1 MSGSPKLCVRTFF
14 IALIAV
20 LTSAASLHAQI
31 SIEVKAGD
39 MWTDHLSLSTLQ
51 NMGFRWKYE
60 GTALTNAAW
69 QITYTA
75 PSASTSPVVKSVS
88 IGVPAAPGTYS
99 AFVIPAT
106 MVPEDAP
113 STFYVRVRTTN
124 GFSSWVPVS
133 VGQQARSTGTTS
145 SLAGALA
152 GALDPARQ
160 APTPTPV
167 PPPGITLPPPEPTP
181 IPLYAPLWIKLTKIL
196 CERQTAD
203 GSPNDEMYAVVT
215 TVWVNRKDMSQSKVS
230 TRFTNVYEYFNP
242 GDMRVPNLGVWGM
255 GGDND
260 ADPILSPNDVI
271 ILVAAME
278 SDGDRNL
285 FIVSTAIN
293 SMILIALNSSSPTAT
308 HASLDDKLA
317 AAMRNGMK
325 GLTDDNGVP
334 TNFDRATGI
343 ATGDDIIGVVQP
355 IVLSFDE
362 LHSAQNGAV
371 VKKSLKF
378 ESDGKYEL
386 RFQMSRAGTSTVVW

>member
-1 MSGSPKLCVRTFF
+1 MSGYSKLCVRALFT
-14 IALIAV
+14 ALIAV
-20 LTSAASLHAQI
+20 LTPVTSSLAQV
-31 SIEVKAGD
+31 SIEVKQGD
-39 MWTDHLSLSTLQ
+39 TWTDHLSLSTLQ

-60 GTALTNAAW
+60 GAALTNAAW

-106 MVPEDAP
+106 MIPADAP
-113 STFYVRVRTTN
+113 STFYVRVRSTN
-124 GFSSWVPVS
+124 GFSPWLPVS
-133 VGQQARSTGTTS
+133 VSQQARSTDGTS
-145 SLAGALA
+145 PLAGALA
-152 GALDPARQ
+152 GALEPARQ
-160 APTPTPV
+160 APTPIPV
-167 PPPGITLPPPEPTP
+167 LPPGITLPPSEPAPNP
-181 IPLYAPLWIKLTKIL
+181 IYAPLWIKLTKIL
-196 CERQTAD
+196 CERQTGD
-203 GSPNDEMYAVVT
+203 GSPNDEFYAVLT

-230 TRFTNVYEYFNP
+230 TRFTNVYKYFNP

-260 ADPILSPNDVI
+260 YDPILNPNDVI

-293 SMILIALNSSSPTAT
+293 SMVLIALNSSSPTAT

-317 AAMRNGMK
+317 DAMRKGMS
-325 GLTDDNGVP
+325 GLTDDNGLPNNV
-334 TNFDRATGI
+334 DRTTGI

-362 LHSAQNGAV
+362 LHSAQNGGI

-386 RFQMSRAGTSTVVW
+386 RFQMSRVGTSTVVW